1 MGRSLLAICIL
12 MYGVLAA
19 SCVRDVEIN
28 LGDLPDRI
36 VLNASVSPGK
46 DVRAHVSKTWFIMD
60 NVANFDLPDPKIR
73 VYINGE
79 FQGLMRYDDFKEEVF
94 NTGQYVLPGCRV
106 REGDRLRMEAE
117 ADGYEPVSGET
128 LIPWSEDY
136 RCGHFYLSIFFIF
149 IQ

>member
-79 FQGLMRYDDFKEEVF
+79 FQGMMTLRRRFLIRGNMFCPVA
-94 NTGQYVLPGCRV
+94 GCV
-106 REGDRLRMEAE
+106 RETVYAWRRRRTGMNQSRGKL
-117 ADGYEPVSGET
+117 
-128 LIPWSEDY
+128 
-136 RCGHFYLSIFFIF
+136 
-149 IQ
+149 

>member
-1 MGRSLLAICIL
+1 

-79 FQGLMRYDDFKEEVF
+79 FQGLMRYDDFKEEVLIRGNMF
-94 NTGQYVLPGCRV
+94 CPVAVCV
-106 REGDRLRMEAE
+106 RETVYAWRRRRTGMNQSRGKL
-117 ADGYEPVSGET
+117 
-128 LIPWSEDY
+128 
-136 RCGHFYLSIFFIF
+136 
-149 IQ
+149 

>member
-46 DVRAHVSKTWFIMD
+46 DVRVLVS
-60 NVANFDLPDPKIR
+60 
-73 VYINGE
+73 
-79 FQGLMRYDDFKEEVF
+79 
-94 NTGQYVLPGCRV
+94 
-106 REGDRLRMEAE
+106 
-117 ADGYEPVSGET
+117 
-128 LIPWSEDY
+128 
-136 RCGHFYLSIFFIF
+136 
-149 IQ
+149 

>member
-60 NVANFDLPDPKIR
+60 NVANFDLSGSENSCLHQWR
-73 VYINGE
+73 VSR
-79 FQGLMRYDDFKEEVF
+79 FDAV
-94 NTGQYVLPGCRV
+94 
-106 REGDRLRMEAE
+106 
-117 ADGYEPVSGET
+117 
-128 LIPWSEDY
+128 
-136 RCGHFYLSIFFIF
+136 
-149 IQ
+149 